1 MGRLAASVSYDVN
14 ESSPFTESE
23 FDYAIAGRE
32 ECVVFSDSDVASR
45 MKFCSAL
52 TNDYAPGVNSL
63 TGEYFDAESLGI

>member
-1 MGRLAASVSYDVN
+1 MRRLAASVSYNVN

>member
-1 MGRLAASVSYDVN
+1 MRRLAASVSYNVN

-45 MKFCSAL
+45 MKFCSTL
-52 TNDYAPGVNSL
+52 SNDDVSRDNNFASKLFYP
-63 TGEYFDAESLGI
+63 

>member
-1 MGRLAASVSYDVN
+1 MGRLAASVGHDVN